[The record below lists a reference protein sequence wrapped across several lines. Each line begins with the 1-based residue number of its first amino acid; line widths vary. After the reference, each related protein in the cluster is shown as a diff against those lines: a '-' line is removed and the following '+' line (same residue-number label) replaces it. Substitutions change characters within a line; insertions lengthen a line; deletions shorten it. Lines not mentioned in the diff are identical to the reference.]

1 MSDADEMTMKASL
14 QSDAASTATFA
25 LEMDGVAV
33 ETVSVQA
40 LSWDSDILG
49 MRCAALREIKV
60 CQDLDLGNRPN
71 VSTSIDRYVPLMR
84 ELEKAGMEYVTV
96 RRPQCEWTRIHAL
109 EYAGFR
115 MVDGIIDFQ
124 EPVKAEAEEPTF
136 AAWNFRRATP
146 DDAVNAARL
155 APRIFKMSRFHNDPL
170 LTAAQAERVHG
181 EWVKNSCL
189 GEAADAVWLAETK
202 VGLLGGFVTCRL
214 EGEYRG
220 RIVLIG
226 VDPSHAGKGL
236 GSGLVRRALMWFGEK
251 GCKIVSVQT
260 QTDNFAAIRLYTK
273 CGLDPVSS
281 YVTLR
286 WSARE
291 SRS

>member
-1 MSDADEMTMKASL
+1 MKPTVKASL
-14 QSDAASTATFA
+14 QSDTASTTTFA

-33 ETVSVQA
+33 ETVSVEA
-40 LSWDSDILG
+40 LSWDSNILG

-60 CQDLDLGNRPN
+60 CQGVDSGRHRRDD
-71 VSTSIDRYVPLMR
+71 SASIDVYVPLMR

-96 RRPQCEWTRIHAL
+96 RRPQHEWARIHAL
-109 EYAGFR
+109 EHAGFR
-115 MVDGIIDFQ
+115 VVDGIIEFQ
-124 EPVKAEAEEPTF
+124 EPVKAEAEKPSS
-136 AAWNFRRATP
+136 AVWNFRRAIP

-155 APRIFKMSRFHNDPL
+155 AARMFKISRFHNDPL
-170 LTAAQAERVHG
+170 LTAAQAERVHS
-181 EWVKNSCL
+181 EWAKNSCI
-189 GEAADAVWLAETK
+189 GKAADAVWLAEADA
-202 VGLLGGFVTCRL
+202 GLLGFVTCKL
-214 EGEYRG
+214 EGEHQG

-226 VDPSHAGKGL
+226 VDASYAGIGL
-236 GSGLVRRALMWFGEK
+236 GSALVRRASMWFGEK

>member
-1 MSDADEMTMKASL
+1 MPMKMTIKASP
-14 QSDAASTATFA
+14 QSDTVSTRTFV
-25 LEMDGVAV
+25 LEMDGDAV
-33 ETVSVQA
+33 ETVSVEA
-40 LSWDSDILG
+40 LSWDSNILG

-60 CQDLDLGNRPN
+60 CQGVDLGKDRRN
-71 VSTSIDRYVPLMR
+71 VSTIELYVPLMR
-84 ELEKAGMEYVTV
+84 ELEKAGIEYVTI
-96 RRPQCEWTRIHAL
+96 RRPQHEWTRIHAL
-109 EYAGFR
+109 EHVGFR
-115 MVDGIIDFQ
+115 LLDAIIDFQ
-124 EPVKAEAEEPTF
+124 KPVEAEVEKPCS

-155 APRIFKMSRFHNDPL
+155 APGIFKFSRFHNDPL

-181 EWVKNSCL
+181 EWAKNSCL
-189 GEAADAVWLAETK
+189 GKAADAVWLAEAEA
-202 VGLLGGFVTCRL
+202 GLLGFVTCKL
-214 EGEYRG
+214 EGEHQG

-236 GSGLVRRALMWFGEK
+236 GSALVKRAMMWFREQ
-251 GCKIVSVQT
+251 GCKILSVQT